1 MVTPHKSDD
10 FCVHNNTPLKCIC
23 HLVLGLPMG
32 GTEGLVDKM
41 LRNPPSGFR
50 SSVICLDEI
59 GVLGEA
65 ARKDGFD
72 VTLISRGKH
81 FDWKVARRIARHTK
95 KCGVGIIQ
103 CHHYTPWCYGALA
116 RLWHPAL
123 RVIFTEHGRL
133 YPDNPSWK
141 RRIFNRLILPLTNVI
156 TAVSPF
162 VAQALK
168 TVEWIP
174 LRRVQIIYN
183 GVDDSRFNNLPSKK
197 DLRRKLNLRDEFIY
211 FILCSRLDPIKWIEG
226 LLAAYRRVLDAF
238 PQSGLI
244 LVGDGEARKDIESNI
259 EKLNLKEHVILAGY
273 QKNIPEWLAAADI
286 FVLSSHSEGTSV
298 SLIESMAAGLPSVVT
313 NAGGNP
319 YVVQNEITA
328 KVVPVRDEEALADA
342 MLRLAGD
349 SELRGRYSVNA
360 RRRFEEEFRLA
371 NMMDSYHRLY
381 ESLTGKH

>member
-1 MVTPHKSDD
+1 MSNKTH
-10 FCVHNNTPLKCIC
+10 IC

-41 LRNPPSGFR
+41 LRNPPPGFR
-50 SSVICLDEI
+50 SSVICLDEF
-59 GVLGEA
+59 GVLGETA
-65 ARKDGFD
+65 FKDGYD
-72 VTLISRGKH
+72 ITLISRGQGFSLKA
-81 FDWKVARRIARHTK
+81 VRRIGIHVK
-95 KCGVGIIQ
+95 KNGVNVIQ

-116 RLWHPAL
+116 RLWHPSM

-141 RRIFNRLILPLTNVI
+141 RRFFNQGILFLTSAT

-174 LRRVQIIYN
+174 LNRIQIIYN
-183 GVDDSRFNNLPSKK
+183 GVDGSRFNNLPPKK
-197 DLRRKLNLRDEFIY
+197 DIRRKLNLCNDFTY

-226 LLAAYRRVLDAF
+226 LLAAYRRVLEAF
-238 PQSGLI
+238 PKSGLI
-244 LVGDGEARKDIESNI
+244 LVGDGEARKDIESDI
-259 EKLNLKEHVILAGY
+259 EKLNLKEHVRLAGY

-298 SLIESMAAGLPSVVT
+298 SLVESMAAGLPAVVT

-319 YVVQNEITA
+319 YVVENGITG
-328 KVVPVRDEEALADA
+328 KVVPVRDEKALADA
-342 MLRLAGD
+342 MLCLAED
-349 SELRGRYSVNA
+349 SEMRKRYSANA
-360 RRRFEEEFRLA
+360 RKRFDDDFRLA
-371 NMMDSYHRLY
+371 RMMDSYSRIY
-381 ESLTGKH
+381 ESLLRC

>member
-1 MVTPHKSDD
+1 MNDKH
-10 FCVHNNTPLKCIC
+10 IC
-23 HLVLGLPMG
+23 HMVLGLQVG

-41 LRNPPSGFR
+41 LRNPPPGFR
-50 SSVICLDEI
+50 SSVICLDEP

-72 VTLISRGKH
+72 VTLIQRGGH
-81 FDWKVARRIARHTK
+81 FDWKLARRIAQHTRQRR
-95 KCGVGIIQ
+95 VNIIQ

-116 RLWHPAL
+116 RLWHPAM

-133 YPDNPSWK
+133 FPDNPSWK
-141 RRIFNRLILPLTNVI
+141 RRIFNFLLLPLTNSI
-156 TAVSPF
+156 TVVSPF

-174 LRRVQIIYN
+174 LRRIQIIYN

-197 DLRRKLNLRDEFIY
+197 DLRHKLNLRDDFIY

-226 LLAAYRRVLDAF
+226 LLTAYRRVLNAF

-244 LVGDGEARKDIESNI
+244 LVGDGESRRDIEADI
-259 EKLNLKEHVILAGY
+259 KKLDLKEHVIMAGY
-273 QKNIPEWLAAADI
+273 CKNIPEWLAAADI

-319 YVVQNEITA
+319 YVAQNEITG
-328 KVVPVRDEEALADA
+328 KVVPVRDDEALSDA

-349 SELRGRYSVNA
+349 SELRARYSANA
-360 RRRFEEEFRLA
+360 RKRFEEEFRLA
-371 NMMDSYHRLY
+371 RMMDSYYRIY
-381 ESLTGKH
+381 ESL

>member
-1 MVTPHKSDD
+1 MDNKH
-10 FCVHNNTPLKCIC
+10 IC

-41 LRNPPSGFR
+41 LRNPDFGFR
-50 SSVICLDEI
+50 SSAICLDETGI
-59 GVLGEA
+59 LGEA

-72 VTLISRGKH
+72 ITLISRGSG
-81 FDWKVARRIARHTK
+81 FNWKVARRIAQHAK
-95 KCGVGIIQ
+95 KCRINIMQ

-116 RLWHPAL
+116 RLWYPDM

-133 YPDNPSWK
+133 YPDNPAWK
-141 RRIFNRLILPLTNVI
+141 RRLFNLFILPLTSTI

-174 LRRVQIIYN
+174 LRRIQVIYN
-183 GVDDSRFNNLPSKK
+183 GVDDSRFNNLPSKEE
-197 DLRRKLNLRDEFIY
+197 LRRTLNLRDKFIY

-244 LVGDGEARKDIESNI
+244 LVGDGKAREDIESDI
-259 EKLNLKEHVILAGY
+259 ERLNLKEHVHLVGY
-273 QKNIPEWLAAADI
+273 QKNVPEWLAAADI
-286 FVLSSHSEGTSV
+286 FVLPSHSEGTSV
-298 SLIESMAAGLPSVVT
+298 SLIESMAARLPSVVT

-319 YVVQNEITA
+319 YVVQNGITG
-328 KVVPVRDEEALADA
+328 KVVPVREEEALADA
-342 MLRLAGD
+342 MLCLAED
-349 SELRGRYSVNA
+349 SELRAQYSANA
-360 RRRFEEEFRLA
+360 RKRFEEEFLLMH
-371 NMMDSYHRLY
+371 MMDSYQRIY
-381 ESLTGKH
+381 ESLSSRH

>member
-1 MVTPHKSDD
+1 MDNKH
-10 FCVHNNTPLKCIC
+10 IC

-41 LRNPPSGFR
+41 LRNPPTGFR
-50 SSVICLDEI
+50 SSVICLDEP

-65 ARKDGFD
+65 AQQDGFD
-72 VTLISRGKH
+72 VTLISRGSG
-81 FDWKVARRIARHTK
+81 FNWKVARRIAQQAQKR
-95 KCGVGIIQ
+95 GINIIH
-103 CHHYTPWCYGALA
+103 CHHHTPWCYGALA
-116 RLWHPAL
+116 RLWYPSM

-141 RRIFNRLILPLTNVI
+141 RRVFNLFILSLTNVI

-174 LRRVQIIYN
+174 LRRIQIVYN
-183 GVDDSRFNNLPSKK
+183 GVDDSKFNNLPLKEK
-197 DLRRKLNLRDEFIY
+197 LRQTLNLRDKFIY

-244 LVGDGEARKDIESNI
+244 LVGDGKARKDIESNI
-259 EKLNLKEHVILAGY
+259 EKLNLKGHVHLAGY
-273 QKNIPEWLAAADI
+273 QKNVPEWLAAADI

-298 SLIESMAAGLPSVVT
+298 GLIESMAARLPSVVT

-319 YVVQNEITA
+319 YVVQNGITGE
-328 KVVPVRDEEALADA
+328 VVPVRNEEALANA

-349 SELRGRYSVNA
+349 SELRARYSANA
-360 RRRFEEEFRLA
+360 RKRFEEEFLLA
-371 NMMDSYHRLY
+371 HMMDSYQRIY
-381 ESLTGKH
+381 ESLLRKQ

>member
-1 MVTPHKSDD
+1 MGNIKHV
-10 FCVHNNTPLKCIC
+10 C

-41 LRNPPSGFR
+41 LRNPPAGFR
-50 SSVICLDEI
+50 SSVICLDEL

-65 ARKDGFD
+65 ARKDGFE
-72 VTLISRGKH
+72 VTLISRGQG
-81 FDWKVARRIARHTK
+81 FNWKTVSRIARHCQK
-95 KCGVGIIQ
+95 HEVDIIQ
-103 CHHYTPWCYGALA
+103 CHHYTPWCYGAPV
-116 RLWHPAL
+116 RLRHPAL

-141 RRIFNRLILPLTNVI
+141 RRFFNHLILPFTSAI

-174 LRRVQIIYN
+174 LNRIQIVYN
-183 GVDDSRFNNLPSKK
+183 GVDDSRFDNLPSKK
-197 DLRRKLNLRDEFIY
+197 ELRRKLDLRDDFIY

-226 LLAAYRRVLDAF
+226 LLAAFRRVLDVS
-238 PQSGLI
+238 PQIGLI
-244 LVGDGEARKDIESNI
+244 LVGDGEARSDIESDI
-259 EKLNLKEHVILAGY
+259 EKLDLKEHVLLAGY
-273 QKNIPEWLAAADI
+273 RKNIPEWLAASDI

-319 YVVQNEITA
+319 YVVQNEITG
-328 KVVPVRDEEALADA
+328 KVVPVRDEKSLADA
-342 MLRLAGD
+342 MLCLAGD
-349 SELRGRYSVNA
+349 SELRARYSA
-360 RRRFEEEFRLA
+360 RARKRFEEEFRMTH
-371 NMMDSYHRLY
+371 MMDSYNGIY
-381 ESLTGKH
+381 KSL